1 MNVIGK
7 EGVDIMGFGPSS
19 LDTSILQLTDMR
31 DDDQQDAENNMTMC
45 TSSAAMSKSVS
56 FNQKRRYTPSMAE
69 NGSRSSTISSPD
81 KPSPSWY
88 VCYLFSNIINYSTQ
102 GYR

>member
-56 FNQKRRYTPSMAE
+56 FNQKRRLGMNYE
-69 NGSRSSTISSPD
+69 
-81 KPSPSWY
+81 
-88 VCYLFSNIINYSTQ
+88 NIIIAINLHAIS
-102 GYR
+102 